1 MRELRPVRRGAGPDP
16 GHDAA
21 GHPARPGIGPGEIV
35 GWGLLDAD
43 ACRELAADGAWRRW
57 LTDPVSGQLLDVGA
71 REYVPSAALARF
83 IRGRDRC
90 CRWPGCNLPAVRCD
104 LDHRTPFDH
113 DAAAAGRPQVGP
125 TVRENL
131 DPLCRRHHRIKTV
144 TAWASTRDADGGPS
158 AWTSPCGRVY
168 VEPGDP
174 DPAGDLRLDLLQHV
188 ERATRAETPQTRLPA
203 ATARVPAAAARSEH
217 VPDYPDEPPS

>member
-1 MRELRPVRRGAGPDP
+1 
-16 GHDAA
+16 
-21 GHPARPGIGPGEIV
+21 
-35 GWGLLDAD
+35 
-43 ACRELAADGAWRRW
+43 
-57 LTDPVSGQLLDVGA
+57 
-71 REYVPSAALARF
+71 
-83 IRGRDRC
+83 
-90 CRWPGCNLPAVRCD
+90 VRCD

-168 VEPGDP
+168 VEPGGP
-174 DPAGDLRLDLLQHV
+174 VPAGDLRLDLLQHV